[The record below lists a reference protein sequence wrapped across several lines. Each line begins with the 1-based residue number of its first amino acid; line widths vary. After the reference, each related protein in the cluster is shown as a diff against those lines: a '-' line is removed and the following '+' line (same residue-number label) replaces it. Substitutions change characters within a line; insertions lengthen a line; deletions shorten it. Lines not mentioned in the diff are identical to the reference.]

1 MGTNYET
8 DVVAWANEQAALLRS
23 GQLSSIDIENIAEE
37 ILDVGKSEQRELE
50 SRMAVLLAHL
60 LKWQFQPERR
70 SSSWEETIRVQRNRI
85 ERRLRKTPSLKASL
99 SDPDWCAD
107 AWDDALDDAS
117 KETGITRL
125 TFPQTCPWSI
135 ENILSE
141 GWLPS

>member
-1 MGTNYET
+1 MGTTYET
-8 DVVAWANEQAALLRS
+8 DVVAWATEQAALLRS
-23 GQLSSIDIENIAEE
+23 GQFSAIDIENIAEE

-99 SDPDWCAD
+99 SDPDW
-107 AWDDALDDAS
+107 
-117 KETGITRL
+117 G
-125 TFPQTCPWSI
+125 QTHGMMQSMTHRKKP
-135 ENILSE
+135 E
-141 GWLPS
+141 